1 MDCLLQGKH
10 ILVGISGGIAAYKIP
25 ELIRLLRKAG
35 AEVQVTT
42 TKNALEFVTTLTLQ
56 TLSNHRVYSDV
67 FAAINEHSTEHIS
80 LPDWADMMIVA
91 PATADVID
99 KMASGIADDAL
110 TTTFVA
116 MRKPVLVAPAMNDKM
131 YDSSVV
137 QHSLAVLNE
146 MSHVTVLDCAEG
158 ELACG
163 TTGKG
168 RMQEPETLFAAIEY
182 VLSPK
187 PLLGKRVL
195 ITAGPTHEAIDPVRY
210 ISNASTGKMGYAL
223 ARVCLCQG
231 AEVTLV
237 TGPTALSMASWQV
250 FAPLKVVPVQS
261 AKQMCEATMNEFA
274 HADYTILCAAVAD
287 FTPSAPVEHK
297 IKKQAGQ
304 TTINLSLATTQ
315 DIAATLG
322 GQKQRHQRLVGFALE
337 TDHELENAE
346 HKMSSKHLDMIVL
359 NSLQDAGAGF
369 GTDTNKV
376 TLMHPDGS
384 RAAFPL
390 KSKQW
395 VAEHI
400 VEAMSQL

>member
-1 MDCLLQGKH
+1 MQGKH

-42 TKNALEFVTTLTLQ
+42 TKNALEFVTVLTLQ
-56 TLSNHRVYSDV
+56 TLSGHRVYSDV

-80 LPDWADMMIVA
+80 LPEWADMMIVA
-91 PATADVID
+91 PATADVIG

-131 YDSSVV
+131 YASSVV
-137 QHSLAVLNE
+137 QQSLAALRE
-146 MSHVTVLDCAEG
+146 MNNVTVLECAEG

-168 RMQEPETLFAAIEY
+168 RMQEPETLFAATEY

-187 PLLGKRVL
+187 PLCGKRVL

-231 AEVTLV
+231 ADVTLV
-237 TGPTALSMASWQV
+237 TGPTVLSLAPWQV
-250 FAPLKVVPVQS
+250 FAPLKVVPVRS
-261 AKQMCEATMNEFA
+261 ARQMCEATVTEFA
-274 HADYTILCAAVAD
+274 QADYTILCAAVAD
-287 FTPSAPVEHK
+287 FTPSAPVKHK

-304 TTINLSLATTQ
+304 TSLTLSLATTQ

-322 GQKQRHQRLVGFALE
+322 GQKQQHQCLVGFALE
-337 TDHELENAE
+337 TDHEVENAE
-346 HKMSSKHLDMIVL
+346 RKLLSKHLDMIVL

-376 TLMHPDGS
+376 TLILSDGS
-384 RAAFPL
+384 RAALPL
-390 KSKQW
+390 DSKEC

-400 VEAMSQL
+400 VEAMTRI